1 MSKSAIKQSVKS
13 LQSTETSR
21 ESRKIGKDLK
31 IGDQMTARIVTCAG
45 DPGLTEPFFFD
56 ILSRFLIVV
65 LEPCDVVPTNSNLLK
80 RFALVKRPRPLWI
93 DCPSTPD
100 ITPANKQGNMRRK
113 DYLGN
118 INIGSTAN
126 YTINTIP
133 QLDTEYTIGETITIK
148 KIPKEYATQ
157 SGLFVSQFANTDFS
171 TYYNG
176 PQWATS
182 EVKAGG
188 PDYEAFRKSEDG
200 IGGNPLN
207 ETMDWSPAYWTSHGS
222 GLKQSDLLEID
233 KHGRNRGPHWLKL
246 KPLYTAGKTYAHPVK
261 PTRGHESGY
270 EVPGEKVE
278 KLNAKGAIQSINDRL
293 TGTITENNYWMI
305 LHYYLV
311 DSFLQ
316 ESYPQYATTVKELA
330 LGAHRYQ
337 QPNGLAV
344 NRQTRKGV
352 YSENLFPNATESSEV
367 HHIKNSLGG
376 STPVLVSKRD
386 NSYLNLNLL
395 FTFCEFEDT
404 NTGNKQRNTRD
415 ECMPLV
421 IASPNNF
428 PTPKE
433 RKLGSI
439 LYEPAYAKVVAAQNP

>member
-1 MSKSAIKQSVKS
+1 LLGQDRGQQGS
-13 LQSTETSR
+13 LSR
-21 ESRKIGKDLK
+21 EVL
-31 IGDQMTARIVTCAG
+31 A
-45 DPGLTEPFFFD
+45 
-56 ILSRFLIVV
+56 FLPKQNV
-65 LEPCDVVPTNSNLLK
+65 L
-80 RFALVKRPRPLWI
+80 
-93 DCPSTPD
+93 
-100 ITPANKQGNMRRK
+100 K

-157 SGLFVSQFANTDFS
+157 SDLFNSQFSNVDFT

-182 EVKAGG
+182 AVGAGG
-188 PDYEAFRKSEDG
+188 PDFEAYRKGQSG

-222 GLKQSDLLEID
+222 GLKQSDLLQID
-233 KHGRNRGPHWLKL
+233 KHGKNRGPHWLKL
-246 KPLYTAGKTYAHPVK
+246 RPLYTAGKIYAHPVK
-261 PTRGHESGY
+261 PPRYPETGY
-270 EVPGEKVE
+270 EVPGERVE
-278 KLNAKGAIQSINDRL
+278 KHNNKGPIAGTPNDRL
-293 TGTITENNYWMI
+293 TGTITENNYWII

-316 ESYPQYATTVKELA
+316 ESFPQYAATIRELA

-337 QPNGLAV
+337 QPNGFAV
-344 NRQTRKGV
+344 NRQTRKYA
-352 YSENLFPNATESSEV
+352 YSENLFPNATESSQV
-367 HHIKNSLGG
+367 HYVKNSLGG
-376 STPVLVSKRD
+376 STPVLVPKRD
-386 NSYLNLNLL
+386 NSYLNKNML
-395 FTFCEFEDT
+395 FNFCEFEDT
-404 NTGNKQRNTRD
+404 NTANKQRNTRD

-439 LYEPAYAKVVAAQNP
+439 LYSPAYAKVVAAQNP